1 MSRITY
7 ALFLLLC
14 LALAGCADKPTTP
27 PRPAGLPKAAKWY
40 GGIDGGVW
48 IEIHARPNNNYYAK
62 IYIDWS
68 GKLWQEGVF
77 VLDKAC
83 AAKLKPG
90 EIENKISYFDGGAIF
105 LERKD
110 EEAPCSLVPVKVRNL
125 ILEED

>member
-1 MSRITY
+1 MSRIIY
-7 ALFLLLC
+7 ALLLLQC

-40 GGIDGGVW
+40 GGSDGGVW
-48 IEIHARPNNNYYAK
+48 IEIHARPNIEYYAR

-90 EIENKISYFDGGAIF
+90 EIETKIAYFNGVSIFMEMKDG
-105 LERKD
+105 ERF
-110 EEAPCSLVPVKVRNL
+110 CSLDPVKVHDPS
-125 ILEED
+125 LEEE